1 MIERVHLLGI
11 EENAALAIALEGVVI
26 PGIPQTKDDVRKLT
40 RALVALILWHVFVT
54 AEVERRRMV
63 SGCDEVPS
71 GASVTDMIE
80 RRELAGERER
90 LLECRA
96 CGADEPDVFRHRRQ
110 SGEQVNGSIHAT

>member
-11 EENAALAIALEGVVI
+11 EEDAALAIALEGVVI

-40 RALVALILWHVFVT
+40 RALVALGLWHVFVA

-90 LLECRA
+90 LSNVVLAVQTSPIFSSPSPE
-96 CGADEPDVFRHRRQ
+96 RRV
-110 SGEQVNGSIHAT
+110 G